1 MLYKLIYKQ
10 NGGYLDMTQLKKVAY
25 KENMEAIF
33 DETISKKTL
42 YRY

>member
-1 MLYKLIYKQ
+1 
-10 NGGYLDMTQLKKVAY
+10 MTQLKKVAY